1 MQRLSYSVSW
11 TVILFL
17 LSVMLLTVV
26 ACASNTPAP
35 ETPTPPEV
43 EVVVFST
50 EEPTATPAKS
60 KDLTATPV
68 PAVTV
73 GVGAQ
78 SAVVVG
84 PTPATTAVSGP
95 TEFNLS
101 RPPDENPLTG
111 LAVDDQALLHRRPL
125 MVRVGNDVEARPQV
139 GLNEADIVYEEL
151 VEWWVTRFS
160 AIYLSQDLD
169 TIAPIRSV
177 RLINL
182 QLAPQYQAG
191 LVHSGGSDPVRWQLS
206 KTKITDLDEYF
217 NQSLYFYRE
226 NEDWATRLAFDAVL
240 AREYLLDE
248 GLERD
253 VGLRGFVFSQKL
265 DLADLPEEAV
275 DDAKEVIIPYPPQ
288 TSEAKWVYD
297 EDSGRYLRFTTGE
310 PMEDSDGNQ
319 ISAAN
324 VIIYFAEHQDTDIV
338 EDINGATSVN
348 IIVNGFGTAW
358 LVRDGKVLKGN
369 WETNGQQTPNFI
381 FNDGRP
387 MPLKRGNTWIEV
399 APLFYSIEID
409 GQAHTRLGE
418 EEAGEAEATP
428 DQTQT
433 PTVEPTVTLTPIGAR
448 ATATRTNRTTN

>member
-1 MQRLSYSVSW
+1 VEES
-11 TVILFL
+11 
-17 LSVMLLTVV
+17 
-26 ACASNTPAP
+26 TP
-35 ETPTPPEV
+35 E
-43 EVVVFST
+43 
-50 EEPTATPAKS
+50 
-60 KDLTATPV
+60 
-68 PAVTV
+68 
-73 GVGAQ
+73 
-78 SAVVVG
+78 
-84 PTPATTAVSGP
+84 TTAVSGP
-95 TEFNLS
+95 AEFNLS

-111 LAVDDQALLHRRPL
+111 LAVDDQALIHRRPL

-169 TIAPIRSV
+169 TIAPIRSI
-177 RLINL
+177 RLIDL

-191 LVHSGGSDPVRWQLS
+191 LAHSGGSDPVRWQLS

-226 NEDWATRLAFDAVL
+226 NEGWATRLAFDAVL

-253 VGLRGFVFSQKL
+253 VGLRGFVFNQKL
-265 DLADLPEEAV
+265 DVAGLPEEAV
-275 DDAKEVIIPYPPQ
+275 GDAKEVIIPYPPQ
-288 TSEAKWVYD
+288 TSEARWVYD

-310 PMEDSDGNQ
+310 PMEDFDGNQ
-319 ISAAN
+319 VSAAN
-324 VIIYFAEHQDTDIV
+324 VIIYFAEHQETNIV
-338 EDINGATSVN
+338 EDVNGATSVN

-369 WETNGQQTPNFI
+369 WETNGQTTPNFI

-387 MPLKRGNTWIEV
+387 MPLKRGNTWVEV
-399 APLFYSIEID
+399 VPLFYSIEID

-418 EEAGEAEATP
+418 DEIETTP

-433 PTVEPTVTLTPIGAR
+433 PTLEPTATLTPIGAR
-448 ATATRTNRTTN
+448 ATQLP